1 MNAQSTVLAKAI
13 TSDNLQDTLLTIR
26 SKVFSVQAQ
35 NIEETVEGTANLN
48 SEYKEYD
55 IGGKF
60 HESYTGPYEV
70 NQQSV
75 KSKIG
80 SLKFASDKYI
90 ANANY
95 KHTRKG
101 NTIKLVSLGSTQ
113 ICIGVNS
120 AHRIG
125 ILGSTSLFKDKM
137 IVGAAAKLTLLG
149 VSLSMSNTLLSLGA
163 GTSVVGLH
171 KELAKVLTHK
181 VDLYSEVS
189 TAKKWSIIN
198 KDSTIVTPGGTI
210 IDLYT

>member
-1 MNAQSTVLAKAI
+1 MNEQSTVLENAI

-35 NIEETVEGTANLN
+35 NIEETVDGTANIN

-55 IGGKF
+55 IGGRL
-60 HESYTGPYEV
+60 HESYAGPYEV
-70 NQQSV
+70 IQKSV

-80 SLKFASDKYI
+80 VGFISDKYV

-101 NTIKLVSLGSTQ
+101 NTVKLVTLSSTQ

-125 ILGSTSLFKDKM
+125 ILGTTSLFRDKM
-137 IVGAAAKLTLLG
+137 IFGAAAKLTLLG
-149 VSLSMSNTLLSLGA
+149 ASVSMINTLLSLGT
-163 GTSVVGLH
+163 GTSVVGVH

-181 VDLYSEVS
+181 VDIFHEEG
-189 TAKKWSIIN
+189 TFKKWSIIN
-198 KDSTIVTPGGTI
+198 KDSTMATPGGTI
-210 IDLYT
+210 KDLYI